1 MKSNRHL
8 RNEFGKLAIRRRRKK
23 NDENKTISAYV
34 RKKKQNK
41 RRRNERKYAIE
52 YYWSQIKKKAHTHT
66 EETTGEKEKD
76 V

>member
-1 MKSNRHL
+1 M
-8 RNEFGKLAIRRRRKK
+8 
-23 NDENKTISAYV
+23 